1 MLRFVLHGHN
11 IVFSLKHTRH
21 TTTETTCGLF
31 PGYSLA
37 FDHRMGQQVGEEP
50 GRMRQW
56 GSPPHGGNIASA

>member
-1 MLRFVLHGHN
+1 
-11 IVFSLKHTRH
+11 
-21 TTTETTCGLF
+21 LF